1 MRSGEDILTTPSKI
15 MDYLREKVCGLFI
28 ECTTRKF
35 GESFSSLLG
44 LNHEIMYACFVE
56 LQC

>member
-15 MDYLREKVCGLFI
+15 MDYLRGKV
-28 ECTTRKF
+28 
-35 GESFSSLLG
+35 SLTYVDFLWNAQ
-44 LNHEIMYACFVE
+44 LVNLVNVTVRPNEIMYACFVE